1 MNRIKE
7 LRLKKGISQ
16 RQLAKEIGISEQSI
30 SKYEHNKRNPKID
43 KLQKLANYFGV
54 SVSYLQGVNEIP
66 NDLVFST
73 KQEAIAFIHEI
84 MKAQNIKLEDI
95 ISKSK

>member
-16 RQLAKEIGISEQSI
+16 HRLAKEIGISEQSI

-66 NDLVFST
+66 NDLVFPT